1 MCTNCTKYNKVC
13 EYGPPVKAPKP
24 PKNPPPQTLYDVNG
38 NQHITGLPHAQ
49 IHNAPPGGGLSPGL
63 LYTGEPPTSF
73 DFIGQLP
80 DQSMMNSMPMP
91 NMPPANLGNDLSG
104 LGGVNVNLSTPS
116 PFVTDQAQ
124 PIIGMPPYIPSTGP
138 EVYYDPSLWVPNSAE
153 AAQQQ
158 QQQQFDIPQI
168 STAATE
174 QMPSQ
179 YHRPIGTQGL
189 QQTQPF
195 SANINS
201 DYQQPVFET
210 SAPSMQARQQSVLTT
225 SSAGSR
231 VGSAGNFITSVSDPP
246 TPDPFGAVSGSTPN
260 SEDNASGTERPLA
273 SRMYRQTASL
283 HYVADAG
290 TNVDGLTERLGEFL
304 FSPNSSA
311 VKDDEQVRRRK
322 KGNGNVLLKP
332 DGTSVK
338 RMRAEYDGLLDSFR
352 SILLD
357 CFLAHVT
364 LFFEMS
370 VPRFKYRMTFA
381 DRRRPSLALLN
392 TMYLW
397 ATRISNAPQM
407 SNMEK
412 QFFEQACT
420 HLDISTSTVD
430 RLIDGVRAAMLLSAY
445 SYASGRHHE
454 GWCLG
459 GLAVRVALSCGLHR
473 IQSMTL
479 RPPPPRNPFL
489 RNQHFL
495 LPPPEDAVELG
506 ERIHAFWAAFSIDR
520 AGALATGYPSG
531 MRDEDIKTPF
541 HRPLADI
548 SAGMVSEADDI
559 TVKDLFAGNVG
570 DTKRDN
576 NYVRWLKVVII
587 LERAAKLAY
596 LDPDDDSPYSQA
608 WNKYHLTLHR
618 DPDQPKPPAYLDQP
632 KYRNPNRFRGCLL
645 AIERFTNC
653 LGEDGVFPVTR
664 RAHAEQ
670 DGQPEPEIEPATLM
684 LHHMIAAVH
693 MVLHDINSLD
703 VENTEAV
710 MAARRSV
717 TLFRAVPPIPF
728 TEVDAFVIL
737 VWSMIA
743 KVLIK
748 EAHRLTLIGDTENA
762 NITAGDADT
771 VIAEIR
777 RIALTMHLARTQA
790 NALDELKAAAL
801 SVGPQPGA
809 AACSLSLEQFM
820 FPTQM

>member
-24 PKNPPPQTLYDVNG
+24 PKNPQPQALFDVNG
-38 NQHITGLPHAQ
+38 NQHMPGMAHSQPHDALPAG
-49 IHNAPPGGGLSPGL
+49 ISSSM
-63 LYTGEPPTSF
+63 LYTGEPPSSF
-73 DFIGQLP
+73 DFIAQGIPEQNL
-80 DQSMMNSMPMP
+80 MPMP
-91 NMPPANLGNDLSG
+91 NMAPADLGNDMNGMSSF
-104 LGGVNVNLSTPS
+104 NATLSTPS

-124 PIIGMPPYIPSTGP
+124 PIIGMPPYVPSAGP
-138 EVYYDPSLWVPNSAE
+138 EVYYDPAMWVPSSSEGAH
-153 AAQQQ
+153 QQP
-158 QQQQFDIPQI
+158 FDI
-168 STAATE
+168 S
-174 QMPSQ
+174 QMSAVREPM
-179 YHRPIGTQGL
+179 
-189 QQTQPF
+189 QTQFQAPMETTGHQQAQPF
-195 SANINS
+195 TANMNT
-201 DYQQPVFET
+201 DYPQPMFE
-210 SAPSMQARQQSVLTT
+210 SPAPSSQSRQQSVLTT
-225 SSAGSR
+225 SSTGSR
-231 VGSAGNFITSVSDPP
+231 VGSAANYITTVSDPP
-246 TPDPFGAVSGSTPN
+246 TPEGVGAVSGSTPN
-260 SEDNASGTERPLA
+260 SENNVSGTERPLA

-322 KGNGNVLLKP
+322 KGNGSVLLKP

-370 VPRFKYRMTFA
+370 VPRFRYRMTFA

-473 IQSMTL
+473 ISSMTL

-520 AGALATGYPSG
+520 CGALATGYPSG
-531 MRDEDIKTPF
+531 MHDEDIKTPF

-548 SAGMVSEADDI
+548 SAGMVSEVDDI
-559 TVKDLFAGNVG
+559 TVKDLFVGNVG
-570 DTKRDN
+570 DAARDN
-576 NYVRWLKVVII
+576 HYIRWLKAVII
-587 LERAAKLAY
+587 LERASKLAY
-596 LDPDDDSPYSQA
+596 LEPDDDSPYAQA

-618 DPDQPKPPAYLDQP
+618 DPDQPKPPVYLDQP
-632 KYRNPNRFRGCLL
+632 KYRNPGRFRGVLL
-645 AIERFTNC
+645 AIEQFTNC

-670 DGQPEPEIEPATLM
+670 DGQPEPEITPATLM
-684 LHHMIAAVH
+684 LHHLITAVH

-728 TEVDAFVIL
+728 TEVDAFVVL

-748 EAHRLTLIGDTENA
+748 EAHRLTLVGDTENA
-762 NITAGDADT
+762 RITAADADAA
-771 VIAEIR
+771 IAEIR

-790 NALDELKAAAL
+790 NALEELKQAAL
-801 SVGPQPGA
+801 STAHQPGV
-809 AACSLSLEQFM
+809 SSMSLEQFM
-820 FPTQM
+820 FPTPM

>member
-24 PKNPPPQTLYDVNG
+24 PKNPPPQALYDING
-38 NQHITGLPHAQ
+38 NQHIPGMAHPQ
-49 IHNAPPGGGLSPGL
+49 PHNAPPNGMNVGM
-63 LYTGEPPTSF
+63 LYTGEPPSSF
-73 DFIGQLP
+73 DFIGQGIP
-80 DQSMMNSMPMP
+80 DPGPMNSMPLP
-91 NMPPANLGNDLSG
+91 NMPPANLGDDLNGMNSFSA
-104 LGGVNVNLSTPS
+104 NLSTPS
-116 PFVTDQAQ
+116 PFVADQAQ
-124 PIIGMPPYIPSTGP
+124 PVIGMPPYVPSTGP
-138 EVYYDPSLWVPNSAE
+138 EVYYDPTMWVQTSSDGVP
-153 AAQQQ
+153 QQV
-158 QQQQFDIPQI
+158 FDISQMSGAPEPMQAQFQSPMEPQG
-168 STAATE
+168 
-174 QMPSQ
+174 SQ
-179 YHRPIGTQGL
+179 QA
-189 QQTQPF
+189 QQTQSF
-195 SANINS
+195 ASSMNT
-201 DYQQPVFET
+201 DYQQPIFE
-210 SAPSMQARQQSVLTT
+210 SPAPSAQSRQQSVLTT

-231 VGSAGNFITSVSDPP
+231 VGSAANYITTVSDPP
-246 TPDPFGAVSGSTPN
+246 TPDGLGAVSGSTPN
-260 SEDNASGTERPLA
+260 SEDNASGTERPKA
-273 SRMYRQTASL
+273 SRMYRQTASI
-283 HYVADAG
+283 YVADAG

-311 VKDDEQVRRRK
+311 VKDDEQIRRRK
-322 KGNGNVLLKP
+322 KGSGSVLLKP

-370 VPRFKYRMTFA
+370 VPRFRYRMTFA

-459 GLAVRVALSCGLHR
+459 GLAVRVAVSCGLHR
-473 IQSMTL
+473 ISSMTL

-531 MRDEDIKTPF
+531 MHDEDIKTPF

-548 SAGMVSEADDI
+548 SAGMVSEIDDI
-559 TVKDLFAGNVG
+559 TVKDLFLGNVG
-570 DTKRDN
+570 DTARDN
-576 NYVRWLKVVII
+576 HYIRWLKVVIM
-587 LERAAKLAY
+587 LERASKLAY
-596 LDPDDDSPYSQA
+596 LDPDDDSPYAQA

-618 DPDQPKPPAYLDQP
+618 DPDQPKPPAYLDQS
-632 KYRNPNRFRGCLL
+632 KYRNPGRFRGCLL
-645 AIERFTNC
+645 AIEQFTNL

-664 RAHAEQ
+664 RAHADQ
-670 DGQPEPEIEPATLM
+670 DGQPEPEITPATLM
-684 LHHMIAAVH
+684 LHHLIAAVH
-693 MVLHDINSLD
+693 MVLHDINSLE

-728 TEVDAFVIL
+728 TEVDAFVVL

-748 EAHRLTLIGDTENA
+748 EAHRLTLVGDSENA
-762 NITAGDADT
+762 RITAADADT

-790 NALDELKAAAL
+790 NALDELKQAAL
-801 SVGPQPGA
+801 SAGA
-809 AACSLSLEQFM
+809 QAGISSMSLEQFM
-820 FPTQM
+820 FPTPM